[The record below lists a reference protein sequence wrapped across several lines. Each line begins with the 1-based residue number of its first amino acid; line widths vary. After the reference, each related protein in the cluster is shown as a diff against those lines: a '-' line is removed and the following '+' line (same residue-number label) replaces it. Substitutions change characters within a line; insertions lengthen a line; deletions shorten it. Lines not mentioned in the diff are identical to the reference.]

1 MVPENLKYTKE
12 HEWVKLDGNE
22 AVIGITDHA
31 QSQLGDITFIELP
44 QKDNQIKQSESIST
58 IESVKAASD
67 IYSPVS
73 GTITDV
79 NSSLEDTPELIN
91 QSPYENGWIC
101 RVNVSDESEL
111 DNLMDAAA
119 YEEYLK
125 ESE

>member
-1 MVPENLKYTKE
+1 MIPKNLKYTKE
-12 HEWVKLDGNE
+12 HEWVKLEGSE

-44 QKDNQIKQSESIST
+44 QKDRQIKQSDSIST
-58 IESVKAASD
+58 VESVKAASD

-79 NSSLEDTPELIN
+79 NSSLEDAPELIN

-101 RVNVSDESEL
+101 RVNVSNSGEL
-111 DNLMDAAA
+111 DNLMDADA

-125 ESE
+125 EAE

>member
-1 MVPENLKYTKE
+1 MIPKNLKYTKE
-12 HEWVKLDGNE
+12 HEWVKLEGSE

-44 QKDNQIKQSESIST
+44 QKDRQIKQSDSIST
-58 IESVKAASD
+58 VESVKAASD

-79 NSSLEDTPELIN
+79 NSSLEDAPELIN

-101 RVNVSDESEL
+101 RVNVSNSGEL
-111 DNLMDAAA
+111 DNLMDADS

-125 ESE
+125 EAE